1 MGKMGLYLKITA
13 GLLLLAQASHLAT
26 IPDSTDSPGKTID
39 KGWLRGLSK
48 NTVGGQNTGVP
59 EEKTEDDQGAM
70 ESSNDFSS
78 GIPSGSMAIFNEEEE
93 HVSSQDKDEGSPDQT
108 VVTTTMHSS
117 LSNVTTTKH
126 EVTLTTESTNP
137 SQINMTDAEE
147 EFNNST
153 ITPQNS
159 TNLSAQNSTDFSDYS
174 NHTDLQ
180 TTTSAPESN
189 ATLDNATKTDEDTRL
204 TNATETTSTTTTTTT
219 TTTTVTT
226 TTMPEINETAA
237 TPPSTTAV
245 LSETT
250 EATLATSTA
259 AAPKSPEKANKTD
272 KGSASGSSSERGLES
287 GPQSSRRKGAW
298 GAVLGTAVAVACVG
312 LVAYIILKKKH
323 QKGFSHRK
331 LVEEFPSDPV
341 LRLDN
346 SEPLDLN
353 FGGSAYYN
361 PGLQGDNIQMSSF
374 PGRRGN

>member
-1 MGKMGLYLKITA
+1 MGLYLKITA

-78 GIPSGSMAIFNEEEE
+78 GIASGSMAIFNEEEE
-93 HVSSQDKDEGSPDQT
+93 HVSSQDKDEESPDQT
-108 VVTTTMHSS
+108 VVTTTMHPS
-117 LSNVTTTKH
+117 LSNVTTKKH
-126 EVTLTTESTNP
+126 KVTPTTESTNP
-137 SQINMTDAEE
+137 SQVNMTDAEE

-159 TNLSAQNSTDFSDYS
+159 TNLSAQNSTNISDYS

-189 ATLDNATKTDEDTRL
+189 ATQDNATKTDEDTQL
-204 TNATETTSTTTTTTT
+204 TNATETTSTTTT

-272 KGSASGSSSERGLES
+272 KGPASGSSSERGLES